1 MEKSYTEQIK
11 SSGTSVLF
19 LFLSILFFLLFGWR
33 ITAGGLRFFPGLFA
47 FLGLFFLLYVIN
59 FQVLEININSTQL
72 KLKFG
77 VISWRTSLDNIQEAH
92 LDDSPAIIKYG
103 GAGVHFALVK
113 GIYRAFFNFL
123 EYPRVLVSFKVKQG
137 LVQELVFTTRQP
149 DQVLAFINTRI
160 SQP

>member
-1 MEKSYTEQIK
+1 MDKLYTEQIK
-11 SSGTSVLF
+11 SSGTSLLF
-19 LFLSILFFLLFGWR
+19 LFLSILFFTLFGWR
-33 ITAGGLRFFPGLFA
+33 ISAVGLRFFPGLFA
-47 FLGLFFLLYVIN
+47 FLGLFFLFYVFN
-59 FQVLEININSTQL
+59 FRTLEIRINSTQL

-77 VISWRTSLDNIQEAH
+77 LISWKISLENIRQAR

-103 GAGVHFALVK
+103 GAGVHFAFVK

-123 EYPRVLVSFKVKQG
+123 EYPRVRVSFKVKQG

>member
-11 SSGTSVLF
+11 SSGTSSLF
-19 LFLSILFFLLFGWR
+19 LFLSFLFFTLFSWR
-33 ITAGGLRFFPGLFA
+33 ISAVGLRFFPGLFA
-47 FLGLFFLLYVIN
+47 FLGMFFLFCVFN
-59 FQVLEININSTQL
+59 FRVLEITINSTQL

-77 VISWRTSLDNIQEAH
+77 LISWRTSLENIREAC

-103 GAGVHFALVK
+103 GAGVHFAFVN

-123 EYPRVLVSFKVKQG
+123 EYPRVLVSFRVKQG